1 MSGSEIYRQVSQPR
15 VLHSD
20 DMLNIAIMDKDEDLS
35 DFDERQI
42 VTIRK
47 IGQSISETARLVG
60 R

>member
-20 DMLNIAIMDKDEDLS
+20 DMLNVAIMDKDEDLS

-42 VTIRK
+42 VTTRK
-47 IGQSISETARLVG
+47 LGQSISETARLVG